1 MLRPFFLPL
10 FTEVPGRC
18 SRKSII
24 KVDLILTCIFLPEE
38 LLLRSASVRAR
49 GGAKSASIYRSPEG
63 QAEILRL
70 YDEAISRLGIS
81 CESMMVSTRY
91 GETHLLS
98 LGPENAPPVM
108 FFHGGNFLNPT
119 CLRWYLPIAQRHRIY
134 APDIVG

>member
-1 MLRPFFLPL
+1 M
-10 FTEVPGRC
+10 
-18 SRKSII
+18 
-24 KVDLILTCIFLPEE
+24 
-38 LLLRSASVRAR
+38 
-49 GGAKSASIYRSPEG
+49 SASIYRSPEG

-70 YDEAISRLGIS
+70 SDEAVSRLGIS